1 MLQNLDFEDRQIVM
15 QVLKE
20 KIPKMTRRQLE
31 CWILTDLGFTQDE
44 CGIILDIRQHTVCEH
59 LGNIWDIFD
68 NS

>member
-1 MLQNLDFEDRQIVM
+1 MINLTLEEKQEVM
-15 QVLKE
+15 DVLKE

-31 CWILTDLGFTQDE
+31 CWILTDLGFTQE
-44 CGIILDIRQHTVCEH
+44 ESGIILDIRQQVVSEH